1 MVVLTWSWLALGKTA
16 HGLLPT
22 MATRRLFDLRPVYL
36 RSFQF
41 PTSRYRR
48 GCPHHC
54 RGLAAAAPAAPA
66 ASTLV
71 KSNKKK
77 KTDAAKPAAAA
88 VSPDRLK
95 KRTRSGAEFDRGLY
109 RRYADP
115 TRGHV
120 PVMLG
125 EVLDAFRSLRL
136 RSFVDCTL
144 GAAGHSA
151 AIIDA
156 HRELELYVGMD
167 VDPAVHDK
175 ARARL
180 DKLLVDDSR
189 GSSLEAYTHVRN
201 FKYIKSVLG
210 GVDEN
215 LLDVRVD
222 GILMDLGM
230 SSLQV
235 DDSKRGFSVL
245 GDGPLD
251 MRMNPQASLTA
262 EDILNSWPESE
273 VGKVLRDYGEE
284 GNWKVLQ
291 KQIMQARTTG
301 GLHSTNDLVELVKRV
316 SSKSGGRQGW
326 IKTATR
332 VFQALRIAVNDE
344 LQTLE
349 DALYACFDC
358 LSSGGRLVVISFH
371 SLEDRIVKQ
380 TFLDIIEMSDGD
392 DDGDDDSGKNPSGLS
407 VLETENEEHWSKNK
421 IQGRQGII
429 LTKRPITPTKEEEI
443 LNRRCRSAKLRVLQ
457 KL

>member
-1 MVVLTWSWLALGKTA
+1 
-16 HGLLPT
+16 
-22 MATRRLFDLRPVYL
+22 MATRRLFALRPARL
-36 RSFQF
+36 LSLPPPAPRCRQG
-41 PTSRYRR
+41 PAQHR
-48 GCPHHC
+48 
-54 RGLAAAAPAAPA
+54 RGLAAA
-66 ASTLV
+66 TLI
-71 KSNKKK
+71 KGSKKK
-77 KTDAAKPAAAA
+77 QKEAAKPMTPP
-88 VSPDRLK
+88 SPDRLK
-95 KRTRSGAEFDRGLY
+95 KRTRSGAKFDGGLY

-115 TRGHV
+115 ARGHV

-125 EVLDAFRSLRL
+125 EVLDAFGTLHL

-151 AIIDA
+151 AIIEA

-167 VDPAVHDK
+167 VDPAVHDE
-175 ARARL
+175 ARARIER
-180 DKLLVDDSR
+180 LLAEDSR
-189 GSSLEAYTHVRN
+189 GNLEAYTHVRN

-215 LLDVRVD
+215 LLDVGVN

-230 SSLQV
+230 SSMQV
-235 DDSKRGFSVL
+235 DDSGRGFSVL
-245 GDGPLD
+245 SDGPLD

-273 VGKVLRDYGEE
+273 VGKILRDYGEE
-284 GNWKVLQ
+284 SNWHFLQ
-291 KQIMQARTTG
+291 KQIVKARQSV
-301 GLHSTNDLVELVKRV
+301 GLHSTSDLVDLVRRA
-316 SSKSGGRQGW
+316 SGRSGGREGW

-380 TFLDIIEMSDGD
+380 TFLDMIEKPEGD
-392 DDGDDDSGKNPSGLS
+392 DDKGEISSGLS
-407 VLETENEEHWSKNK
+407 LLATESEAETWSKNRV
-421 IQGRQGII
+421 QGRRGIV
-429 LTKRPITPTKEEEI
+429 LTKRPITPTKEEEK

-457 KL
+457 KI